1 MLNSTISRV
10 LNTLEPS
17 IEVVEERCAGIGEE
31 CDYFY
36 AFFMCHD
43 EIHALNVR
51 YVVPLNSW
59 YFIGRQNY
67 YKNEVWL
74 NRFAYSAGRLT
85 RVDQRRIAEGA
96 DPRVA
101 SDGGNAYGII
111 TSYKSPGWGSTLYD
125 FRRQRLV
132 PIRLSDP
139 IAEIGKNWQP
149 FLRDGELFAV
159 HEMAPFRILHIDVGS
174 GLARVVEER
183 DVGFNLFS
191 FYEPY
196 PMFRGGSNAI
206 AQGSEIV
213 GLGRTT
219 SQRYRHQP
227 FLWHLQSEG
236 RLSVEFSSFFHD
248 FNRRGYNIID
258 PTSIFFQGEDL
269 MVGLCCSE
277 RDWAH
282 AQTVTNLLLRFSPGR
297 SSGDRAP
304 LSAFLASKPPTEEMR
319 RPLLDRHM
327 FFCHEQPGAIPS
339 RAEHGGRISTG
350 AAGHLVHGPYLR
362 LEREG
367 RFAAE
372 LSYLTRSNGPGR
384 RAGVFEVTACQV
396 DASRQL
402 DFRPLGRRDLGW
414 TDGNV
419 GTARIEFDTTG
430 AVGLLLELRVYV
442 DEGVELNAFH
452 IRTSSIDQASAPLV
466 AAAGAS

>member
-1 MLNSTISRV
+1 MLDLTVSRAFK
-10 LNTLEPS
+10 TLEPG
-17 IEVVEERCAGIGEE
+17 IEAVEEQCARPGEE

-36 AFFMCHD
+36 AFFAHHH

-59 YFIGRQNY
+59 YFIGRQRY
-67 YKNEVWL
+67 YKNEVYL
-74 NRFAYSAGRLT
+74 SRFAYSAGRLAK
-85 RVDQRRIAEGA
+85 VDQRPIAEGA

-101 SDGGNAYGII
+101 SDGVNAYGII
-111 TSYKSPGWGSTLYD
+111 TTYENPGWGSTLYD

-149 FLRDGELFAV
+149 YLLDGELFAV
-159 HEMAPFRILHIDVGS
+159 HEMAPFRVLHIDIDS
-174 GLARVVEER
+174 GLARVIEER
-183 DVGFNLFS
+183 DVGFNLYS

-227 FLWHLQSEG
+227 FLWHLQSGG

-248 FNRRGYNIID
+248 LNKRGYNIID

-282 AQTVTNLLLRFSPGR
+282 AQTVTNLLLRFSPG
-297 SSGDRAP
+297 GLPDGRAP
-304 LSAFLASKPPTEEMR
+304 LSAFLASRPPTEEMR

-327 FFCHEQPGAIPS
+327 FFCHELPGAIPS

-350 AAGHLVHGPYLR
+350 TAGHLVHGPYLR

-372 LSYLTRSNGPGR
+372 LCYLTRSNGPGK
-384 RAGVFEVTACQV
+384 RAGVFEVTACQA
-396 DASRQL
+396 DAARQL
-402 DFRPLGRRDLGW
+402 DFRTLGRCELGW

-419 GTARIEFDTTG
+419 RAARIEFDTTG
-430 AVGLLLELRVYV
+430 AAGSLLELRVYV

-452 IRTSSIDQASAPLV
+452 MRTSSIDEAGAPRL
-466 AAAGAS
+466 AAARAS